1 MKRSWYATPYALW
14 MLLFAVVPLLFV
26 VYYAF
31 TTSGGAFTLDNVR
44 EMFVKPRYANMVVR
58 SLLMALYCT
67 ILCLLIGYPTAYF
80 LAGRGL
86 SGSQSLVVLII
97 LPLWMNLLLRTLAM
111 LSLMDD
117 NGLINAGLQLIGLK
131 PIKMVGTDGAVL
143 VGLVYNY
150 LPFMVLPIYSVLK
163 KMDLSV
169 VEAAEDLGANPLRV
183 ITRVV
188 LPMSIPGIVSGI
200 TMVFM
205 PAVTSFAIATLLSE
219 GNRKLAGDMIDY
231 IFNSSQNPSRWNI
244 GSAFSLIML
253 VLILISIG
261 FLRKADPDNE
271 GGGMW

>member
-14 MLLFAVVPLLFV
+14 MMMFAVVPLIFV
-26 VYYAF
+26 VFYAF
-31 TTSGGAFTLDNVR
+31 TTANGAFTLDNVR
-44 EMFVKPRYANMVVR
+44 EVFTKPRYINMVGR

-67 ILCLLIGYPTAYF
+67 VICLLIGYPTAYF

-86 SGSQSLVVLII
+86 SHSQSLVVLII
-97 LPLWMNLLLRTLAM
+97 LPMWMNLLLRTLAM

-117 NGLINAGLQLIGLK
+117 SGLINAGLQALGLG
-131 PIKMVGTDGAVL
+131 PVKMVGTDGAVL
-143 VGLVYNY
+143 AGLVYNY

-169 VEAAEDLGANPLRV
+169 IEAAEDLGANPLRV

-205 PAVTSFAIATLLSE
+205 PAVTSFAIATLLSN

-231 IFNSSQNPSRWNI
+231 IFNASQNPSRWNI
-244 GSAFSLIML
+244 GSSFSLMML